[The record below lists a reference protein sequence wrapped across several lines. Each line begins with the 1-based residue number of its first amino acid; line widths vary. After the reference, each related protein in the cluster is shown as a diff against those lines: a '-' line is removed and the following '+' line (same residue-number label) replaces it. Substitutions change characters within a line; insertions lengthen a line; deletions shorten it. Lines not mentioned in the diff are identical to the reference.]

1 MRKEFFLHVRKG
13 SKIRV
18 EAAASGCTG
27 LCVTMN
33 YIGGQYGEVIWNL
46 TNATDQTQYV
56 GLVRGATLNIN
67 GQNVQIPEYLFGRA
81 FAEVYFNVGLSK
93 FGVEPD
99 DFATPYTLAVYNGNT
114 IGFVFK
120 LDPNTTIH
128 VPEYGFTNLVSYT
141 ARLVP
146 VKLDSVKLFL
156 DFYDYSEV
164 IQYENQSGV
173 NLGYLPDPIAF
184 KSMVVEAPP
193 NELGYSFGERV
204 LFSIPEVLLNPASY
218 LDSLIQKLK
227 SLL

>member
-1 MRKEFFLHVRKG
+1 MRKEFFLHVRKDA
-13 SKIRV
+13 KVKV

-27 LCVTMN
+27 LCVSMT
-33 YIGGQYGEVIWNL
+33 YVGGQYGEVIWNL
-46 TNATDQTQYV
+46 TNSTDQTQYV

-67 GQNVQIPEYLFGRA
+67 GQDVQIPEYLFGRA
-81 FAEVYFNVGLSK
+81 FAEVYFNVGLSQ
-93 FGVEPD
+93 FGIEAN
-99 DFATPYTLAVYNGNT
+99 DFANPYTLAVYNDNT
-114 IGFVFK
+114 IGFVFQ
-120 LDPNTTIH
+120 LNPNTTIH

-146 VKLDSVKLFL
+146 VKLGSVKLFL
-156 DFYDYSEV
+156 DFYDYAEV
-164 IQYENQSGV
+164 IHYENQSGV

-204 LFSIPEVLLNPASY
+204 LFSIPEVLLNPVSY
-218 LDSLIQKLK
+218 VDSLIQKLK